1 MEITPRTPTW
11 SLDADDTEHP
21 IDHAFSLIKGNSLAI
36 TAVRQ
41 QIRQYAHSD
50 TSIFLYGETGTGKE
64 LVARALHAVSSRRDK
79 TFVALNCGAYPNE
92 LILNELFGHER
103 GAFTG
108 AQTRQEG
115 LIAQADGGTL
125 FLDEIDSLSP
135 AAQVVLLRFLQ
146 ERSYRRLGSGKESKV
161 DVRIIAATHC
171 DLQERVADG
180 RFRDDLFYRL
190 DVLRI
195 QLPSLRERAEDILL
209 LAHYYWQKIANETQ
223 VNPPPLTTPFEHWL
237 IAYHWPGNVRELENV
252 ITRWVFGQK
261 PASLTSAL
269 NGTTTEFFNQQGL
282 VQHYALTM
290 TFSNAKELVISQFE
304 KHYVASVLAVTQGN
318 ITQAA
323 RKAGKERRAFGRL
336 AKKYNLV

>member
-1 MEITPRTPTW
+1 MEITPRSPTW
-11 SLDADDTEHP
+11 SLDVDDIEHP
-21 IDHAFSLIKGNSLAI
+21 VDHALSLIKGNSPAI

-41 QIRQYAHSD
+41 QIRHYARSD
-50 TSIFLYGETGTGKE
+50 MSIFLYGETGTGKE
-64 LVARALHAVSSRRDK
+64 LVARALHAVSARGDK
-79 TFVALNCGAYPNE
+79 MFVALNCGAYPNE

-115 LIAQADGGTL
+115 LVAQADGGTL

-146 ERSYRRLGSGKESKV
+146 ERSYRRLGSSKEFSV

-195 QLPSLRERAEDILL
+195 QLPSLRERSDDILL
-209 LAHYYWQKIANETQ
+209 LAHYYWQKIANETG
-223 VNPPPLTTPFEHWL
+223 VNPPPLTTAFEHWL
-237 IAYHWPGNVRELENV
+237 VAYHWPGNVRELENV
-252 ITRWVFGQK
+252 ITRWAFGQK
-261 PASLTSAL
+261 PASLTSA
-269 NGTTTEFFNQQGL
+269 TEVTAHEFLNQQQ
-282 VQHYALTM
+282 VIQHYALTM
-290 TFSNAKELVISQFE
+290 TFSEAKELVIQHFE
-304 KHYVASVLAVTQGN
+304 KNYVASVLAVTQGN
-318 ITQAA
+318 ITKAA

-336 AKKYNLV
+336 AKKYHLV